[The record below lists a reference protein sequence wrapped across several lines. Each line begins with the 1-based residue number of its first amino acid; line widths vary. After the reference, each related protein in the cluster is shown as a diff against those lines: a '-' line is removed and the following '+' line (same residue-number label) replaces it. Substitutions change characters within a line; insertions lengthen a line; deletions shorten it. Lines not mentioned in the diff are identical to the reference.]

1 MVPPPAARALLNW
14 SRADLARATGLSG
27 NTLAN
32 IETGAS
38 TPLAVT
44 LLRIQHALE
53 KAGVGFIENGDGPG
67 VRLRKAL

>member
-1 MVPPPAARALLNW
+1 MP
-14 SRADLARATGLSG
+14 GHLSSFIPIKQ
-27 NTLAN
+27 AE
-32 IETGAS
+32 ETGAS
-38 TPLAVT
+38 SPLAVT